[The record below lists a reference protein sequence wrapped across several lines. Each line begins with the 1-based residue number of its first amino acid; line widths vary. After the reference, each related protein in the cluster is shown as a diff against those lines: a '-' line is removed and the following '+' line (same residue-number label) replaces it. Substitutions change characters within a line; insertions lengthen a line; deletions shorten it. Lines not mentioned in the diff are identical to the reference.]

1 MIKKIYFILLIYLQS
16 SIKDIF
22 LYCNK
27 APTGIR
33 AMYALFLTPNKKAFV
48 WVTDTV
54 RTNRM
59 ANLNTL
65 YSKERNNK

>member
-1 MIKKIYFILLIYLQS
+1 MKELF
-16 SIKDIF
+16 F
-22 LYCNK
+22 YCNK
-27 APTGIR
+27 APTGIK

-54 RTNRM
+54 RTNKM

-65 YSKERNNK
+65 YNKERNTK